1 MLETLSSFLGQA
13 GGAAAL
19 FTETQLLWAYVIAI
33 GAGFFMAWSIGAN
46 DVANAM
52 GTSVG
57 SGALTLRNAII
68 VAAIFE
74 FLGAFFVGQHVS
86 ETIRKGILP
95 LDELE
100 KMTDADG
107 VLVGANLYVYGMMGA
122 ILAAATW
129 LLVATYFGLPVST
142 THSIVGSVL
151 GFGII
156 IFWDDLSVIEWGT
169 VGKIV
174 SSWVVS
180 PLLAGGFSCLVFLVI
195 QRMVLYKRDMV
206 GAARKVAPF
215 LIFLVVTIIS
225 LVTIY
230 KGLKP
235 LSTEWKESLGLTYVE
250 RVEEDILDQK
260 VDHLKLLIEYRKAKA
275 EEKPEKADD
284 ESKNKAE
291 GTKEL
296 PPEELENPPEKATL
310 ANLKPTLEELKE
322 LNGGAYQERLEKLEK
337 EGYEYKKDV
346 LQFLRPLPFAGS
358 LLYAA
363 IIGLI
368 SALAS
373 IPLLKRITVE
383 EDESGAA
390 QAQNPVIG
398 EELTRLKTKL
408 KKLTVIADGD
418 VEEKLGSLE
427 GQIAD
432 LSTQLEEQ
440 ETSVKSSGADKWG
453 TPQMRAT
460 ERIFVYL
467 QILSA
472 CTVAFAHGANDVAN
486 AIGPLSGVITVLQKG
501 ALVAKS
507 DLDTFWM
514 TTILALG
521 GVGIV
526 IGLVT
531 WGYKVIET
539 IGKKITELTPT
550 RGFSVQF
557 GAAITILVAS
567 RAGLPIS
574 TTHTLVGAVLGVG
587 FARGIGALNLRVVRD
602 IIISWVMTLPAGAG
616 LAILFFYI
624 LKATFG

>member
-1 MLETLSSFLGQA
+1 MLETFSVFLGQA
-13 GGAAAL
+13 EGAAAL
-19 FTETQLLWAYVIAI
+19 FTETQLFWAYVIAI

-95 LDELE
+95 LEELE
-100 KMTDADG
+100 KMTAIDVDTGEA
-107 VLVGANLYVYGMMGA
+107 VKIGANLYVYGMMGA

-151 GFGII
+151 GFGMV
-156 IFWDDLSVIEWGT
+156 IFWDDLSVIEWTT

-174 SSWVVS
+174 SSWIVS
-180 PLLAGGFSCLVFLVI
+180 PLLAGGFSCLVFIVI
-195 QRMVLYKRDMV
+195 QRLVLYKRDMV

-235 LSTEWKESLGLTYVE
+235 LSDEWKELLGL
-250 RVEEDILDQK
+250 LDLDFK
-260 VDHLKLLIEYRKAKA
+260 
-275 EEKPEKADD
+275 
-284 ESKNKAE
+284 
-291 GTKEL
+291 
-296 PPEELENPPEKATL
+296 
-310 ANLKPTLEELKE
+310 
-322 LNGGAYQERLEKLEK
+322 GA
-337 EGYEYKKDV
+337 
-346 LQFLRPLPFAGS
+346 
-358 LLYAA
+358 LLYASV
-363 IIGLI
+363 IGLVGAI
-368 SALAS
+368 GS

-383 EDESGAA
+383 EESPSEDTRS
-390 QAQNPVIG
+390 QNPLIG
-398 EELTRLKTKL
+398 EELARLKTKI

-418 VEEKLGSLE
+418 VEEKLGSLGGKIE
-427 GQIAD
+427 A
-432 LSTQLEEQ
+432 LSTQLEQQ
-440 ETSVKSSGADKWG
+440 EASVKSSDAGKWG

-501 ALVAKS
+501 ALSAKS
-507 DLDTFWM
+507 DLSDGWM
-514 TTILALG
+514 TLILALG

-531 WGYKVIET
+531 WGWRVIET

-602 IIISWVMTLPAGAG
+602 IIISWVMTLPAGAF
-616 LAILFFYI
+616 LAILFFFI
-624 LKATFG
+624 LKAIFG

>member
-13 GGAAAL
+13 DGAAAL

-95 LDELE
+95 LEELE
-100 KMTDADG
+100 KMTAIDVDTGEA
-107 VLVGANLYVYGMMGA
+107 VKIGANLYVYGMMGA

-151 GFGII
+151 GFGMV
-156 IFWDDLSVIEWGT
+156 IFWDDLSVIEWTT

-195 QRMVLYKRDMV
+195 QRLVLYKRDMV

-235 LSTEWKESLGLTYVE
+235 LSDEWKEFLGLLN
-250 RVEEDILDQK
+250 LDFK
-260 VDHLKLLIEYRKAKA
+260 
-275 EEKPEKADD
+275 
-284 ESKNKAE
+284 
-291 GTKEL
+291 
-296 PPEELENPPEKATL
+296 
-310 ANLKPTLEELKE
+310 
-322 LNGGAYQERLEKLEK
+322 GA
-337 EGYEYKKDV
+337 
-346 LQFLRPLPFAGS
+346 
-358 LLYAA
+358 LLYASV
-363 IIGLI
+363 IGLVGAI
-368 SALAS
+368 GS

-383 EDESGAA
+383 ENSEDTR
-390 QAQNPVIG
+390 AQNPLIG
-398 EELTRLKTKL
+398 EELARLKTKI

-427 GQIAD
+427 GEITD
-432 LSTQLEEQ
+432 LSTQLDEQ
-440 ETSVKSSGADKWG
+440 ESSAKSSGAGKWG

-602 IIISWVMTLPAGAG
+602 IIISWVMTLPAGAF
-616 LAILFFYI
+616 LAILFFFI
-624 LKATFG
+624 LKAIFG

>member
-1 MLETLSSFLGQA
+1 M
-13 GGAAAL
+13 
-19 FTETQLLWAYVIAI
+19 
-33 GAGFFMAWSIGAN
+33 
-46 DVANAM
+46 
-52 GTSVG
+52 
-57 SGALTLRNAII
+57 
-68 VAAIFE
+68 
-74 FLGAFFVGQHVS
+74 
-86 ETIRKGILP
+86 
-95 LDELE
+95 
-100 KMTDADG
+100 
-107 VLVGANLYVYGMMGA
+107 
-122 ILAAATW
+122 
-129 LLVATYFGLPVST
+129 
-142 THSIVGSVL
+142 
-151 GFGII
+151 
-156 IFWDDLSVIEWGT
+156 
-169 VGKIV
+169 
-174 SSWVVS
+174 
-180 PLLAGGFSCLVFLVI
+180 
-195 QRMVLYKRDMV
+195 
-206 GAARKVAPF
+206 
-215 LIFLVVTIIS
+215 
-225 LVTIY
+225 
-230 KGLKP
+230 
-235 LSTEWKESLGLTYVE
+235 
-250 RVEEDILDQK
+250 
-260 VDHLKLLIEYRKAKA
+260 
-275 EEKPEKADD
+275 
-284 ESKNKAE
+284 
-291 GTKEL
+291 
-296 PPEELENPPEKATL
+296 
-310 ANLKPTLEELKE
+310 
-322 LNGGAYQERLEKLEK
+322 NGGAYQERLKKLEK
-337 EGYEYKKDV
+337 EGYEYKKDA
-346 LQFLRPLPFAGS
+346 LQFLRPLPFSGS

-373 IPLLKRITVE
+373 IPLLKKITVE
-383 EDESGAA
+383 EDESGAP
-390 QAQNPVIG
+390 QTQNPLIG
-398 EELTRLKTKL
+398 EELSRLKTKL

-440 ETSVKSSGADKWG
+440 ESSVKSSGAGKWG

-501 ALVAKS
+501 ALSAKS
-507 DLDTFWM
+507 DLSDGWM
-514 TTILALG
+514 TLILALG

-531 WGYKVIET
+531 WGWRVIET

-602 IIISWVMTLPAGAG
+602 IIISWVMTLPAGAF

-624 LKATFG
+624 LKASFG

>member
-1 MLETLSSFLGQA
+1 
-13 GGAAAL
+13 
-19 FTETQLLWAYVIAI
+19 
-33 GAGFFMAWSIGAN
+33 
-46 DVANAM
+46 
-52 GTSVG
+52 
-57 SGALTLRNAII
+57 
-68 VAAIFE
+68 
-74 FLGAFFVGQHVS
+74 
-86 ETIRKGILP
+86 
-95 LDELE
+95 
-100 KMTDADG
+100 
-107 VLVGANLYVYGMMGA
+107 
-122 ILAAATW
+122 AAATW
-129 LLVATYFGLPVST
+129 LLAATYFGLPVST

-156 IFWDDLSVIEWGT
+156 IFWDNLDVIEWGT

-383 EDESGAA
+383 EDESGVA
-390 QAQNPVIG
+390 QAQNPLIG

-418 VEEKLGSLE
+418 VGEKLGSLE

-453 TPQMRAT
+453 TPQM
-460 ERIFVYL
+460 
-467 QILSA
+467 
-472 CTVAFAHGANDVAN
+472 
-486 AIGPLSGVITVLQKG
+486 
-501 ALVAKS
+501 
-507 DLDTFWM
+507 
-514 TTILALG
+514 
-521 GVGIV
+521 
-526 IGLVT
+526 
-531 WGYKVIET
+531 
-539 IGKKITELTPT
+539 
-550 RGFSVQF
+550 
-557 GAAITILVAS
+557 
-567 RAGLPIS
+567 
-574 TTHTLVGAVLGVG
+574 
-587 FARGIGALNLRVVRD
+587 
-602 IIISWVMTLPAGAG
+602 
-616 LAILFFYI
+616 
-624 LKATFG
+624 

>member
-1 MLETLSSFLGQA
+1 MLETFSVFLGQA
-13 GGAAAL
+13 EGAAPL
-19 FTETQLLWAYVIAI
+19 FSETQLFWAYVIAI

-95 LDELE
+95 LEELE
-100 KMTDADG
+100 KMIAIDPDTGLPLIDPDTG
-107 VLVGANLYVYGMMGA
+107 KEVKIGANLYVYGMMGA

-151 GFGII
+151 GFGMV
-156 IFWDDLSVIEWGT
+156 IFWDDLSVIEWTT

-174 SSWVVS
+174 SSWLVS
-180 PLLAGGFSCLVFLVI
+180 PLLAGGFSCLVFIVI
-195 QRMVLYKRDMV
+195 QRLVLYKRDMV

-215 LIFLVVTIIS
+215 LIFLVLTIIS

-235 LSTEWKESLGLTYVE
+235 LSDEWKEFLGLLN
-250 RVEEDILDQK
+250 LDFK
-260 VDHLKLLIEYRKAKA
+260 
-275 EEKPEKADD
+275 
-284 ESKNKAE
+284 
-291 GTKEL
+291 
-296 PPEELENPPEKATL
+296 
-310 ANLKPTLEELKE
+310 
-322 LNGGAYQERLEKLEK
+322 GA
-337 EGYEYKKDV
+337 
-346 LQFLRPLPFAGS
+346 
-358 LLYAA
+358 LLYASV
-363 IIGLI
+363 IGLVGAI
-368 SALAS
+368 GS

-383 EDESGAA
+383 EESPSEDTR
-390 QAQNPVIG
+390 AQNPLIG
-398 EELTRLKTKL
+398 EELARLKTKI
-408 KKLTVIADGD
+408 KKLTIIADGD
-418 VEEKLGSLE
+418 VEEKLGSLGGKIE
-427 GQIAD
+427 A

-440 ETSVKSSGADKWG
+440 ESSIKSSGAGKWG

-501 ALVAKS
+501 ALSAKS
-507 DLDTFWM
+507 DLSDGWM
-514 TTILALG
+514 TLILALG

-531 WGYKVIET
+531 WGWRVIET

-624 LKATFG
+624 LKAIFG

>member
-1 MLETLSSFLGQA
+1 KAKAE
-13 GGAAAL
+13 
-19 FTETQLLWAYVIAI
+19 
-33 GAGFFMAWSIGAN
+33 
-46 DVANAM
+46 
-52 GTSVG
+52 
-57 SGALTLRNAII
+57 
-68 VAAIFE
+68 
-74 FLGAFFVGQHVS
+74 
-86 ETIRKGILP
+86 
-95 LDELE
+95 
-100 KMTDADG
+100 
-107 VLVGANLYVYGMMGA
+107 
-122 ILAAATW
+122 
-129 LLVATYFGLPVST
+129 
-142 THSIVGSVL
+142 
-151 GFGII
+151 
-156 IFWDDLSVIEWGT
+156 
-169 VGKIV
+169 
-174 SSWVVS
+174 
-180 PLLAGGFSCLVFLVI
+180 
-195 QRMVLYKRDMV
+195 
-206 GAARKVAPF
+206 
-215 LIFLVVTIIS
+215 
-225 LVTIY
+225 
-230 KGLKP
+230 
-235 LSTEWKESLGLTYVE
+235 
-250 RVEEDILDQK
+250 
-260 VDHLKLLIEYRKAKA
+260 AKA
-275 EEKPEKADD
+275 EEKPKKTDA

-291 GTKEL
+291 GAKEL
-296 PPEELENPPEKATL
+296 PPEELASPPEKATL
-310 ANLKPTLEELKE
+310 ADLKPTLEELKE
-322 LNGGAYQERLEKLEK
+322 LNGGAYQERLKKLEK
-337 EGYEYKKDV
+337 EGYEYKKDA

-363 IIGLI
+363 IMGLI
-368 SALAS
+368 SALAA
-373 IPLLKRITVE
+373 IPLLKKITVE
-383 EDESGAA
+383 EDESGVPK
-390 QAQNPVIG
+390 AQNPLIG

-418 VEEKLGSLE
+418 IEEKLGSLE

-440 ETSVKSSGADKWG
+440 EASVKSSGAGKWG

-460 ERIFVYL
+460 EQIFVYL

-501 ALVAKS
+501 ALVAQS
-507 DLDTFWM
+507 DLSEGWM
-514 TTILALG
+514 MIILALG

-557 GAAITILVAS
+557 GAAVTILVAS

-624 LKATFG
+624 LKASFG

>member
-151 GFGII
+151 GFGMV

-195 QRMVLYKRDMV
+195 QRLVLYKRDMV

-215 LIFLVVTIIS
+215 LIFLVLTIIS

-235 LSTEWKESLGLTYVE
+235 LSDEWKEFLGLLN
-250 RVEEDILDQK
+250 LDFK
-260 VDHLKLLIEYRKAKA
+260 
-275 EEKPEKADD
+275 
-284 ESKNKAE
+284 
-291 GTKEL
+291 
-296 PPEELENPPEKATL
+296 
-310 ANLKPTLEELKE
+310 
-322 LNGGAYQERLEKLEK
+322 GA
-337 EGYEYKKDV
+337 
-346 LQFLRPLPFAGS
+346 
-358 LLYAA
+358 LLYASV
-363 IIGLI
+363 IGLVGAI
-368 SALAS
+368 GS

-383 EDESGAA
+383 ENSEDTR
-390 QAQNPVIG
+390 AQNPLIG
-398 EELTRLKTKL
+398 EELARLKTKI

-427 GQIAD
+427 GEITD
-432 LSTQLEEQ
+432 LSTQLDEQ
-440 ETSVKSSGADKWG
+440 ESSAKSSGAGKWG

-624 LKATFG
+624 LKGIFG

>member
-1 MLETLSSFLGQA
+1 MLETFSVFLGQA
-13 GGAAAL
+13 EGAAAL
-19 FTETQLLWAYVIAI
+19 FTETQLFWAYAIAI

-95 LDELE
+95 IEE
-100 KMTDADG
+100 IENMAN
-107 VLVGANLYVYGMMGA
+107 GANLYVYGMMGA

-151 GFGII
+151 GFGMV
-156 IFWDDLSVIEWGT
+156 IFWDDLSVIEWTT

-174 SSWVVS
+174 SSWLVS
-180 PLLAGGFSCLVFLVI
+180 PLLAGGFSCLVFIVI
-195 QRMVLYKRDMV
+195 QRLVLYKRDMV

-215 LIFLVVTIIS
+215 LIFLVLTIIS

-235 LSTEWKESLGLTYVE
+235 LSDEWKEFLGLLN
-250 RVEEDILDQK
+250 LDFK
-260 VDHLKLLIEYRKAKA
+260 
-275 EEKPEKADD
+275 
-284 ESKNKAE
+284 
-291 GTKEL
+291 
-296 PPEELENPPEKATL
+296 
-310 ANLKPTLEELKE
+310 
-322 LNGGAYQERLEKLEK
+322 GA
-337 EGYEYKKDV
+337 
-346 LQFLRPLPFAGS
+346 
-358 LLYAA
+358 LLYASV
-363 IIGLI
+363 IGLI
-368 SALAS
+368 GAIGS

-383 EDESGAA
+383 EESPSSEKARV
-390 QAQNPVIG
+390 QNPLIG
-398 EELTRLKTKL
+398 EELVRLKTKI
-408 KKLTVIADGD
+408 KKLAIIADGD
-418 VEEKLGSLE
+418 VEEKLGSLGGKIE
-427 GQIAD
+427 D

-440 ETSVKSSGADKWG
+440 ESSVKSSGAGKWG

-501 ALVAKS
+501 ALSAKS
-507 DLDTFWM
+507 DLSDGWM
-514 TTILALG
+514 TLILALG

-531 WGYKVIET
+531 WGWRVIET

-602 IIISWVMTLPAGAG
+602 IIISWVMTLPAGAF
-616 LAILFFYI
+616 LAILFFFI
-624 LKATFG
+624 LKAIFG

>member
-1 MLETLSSFLGQA
+1 MFETFSAFLGQA
-13 GGAAAL
+13 EGAAKL
-19 FTETQLLWAYVIAI
+19 FTETQFFWAYVIAI

-95 LDELE
+95 IEELG
-100 KMTDADG
+100 KITDADG

-151 GFGII
+151 GFGMV
-156 IFWDDLSVIEWGT
+156 IFWDDLSVIEWTT

-195 QRMVLYKRDMV
+195 QRLVLYKRDMV

-215 LIFLVVTIIS
+215 LIFLVLTIIS

-235 LSTEWKESLGLTYVE
+235 LSDEWKEFLGLLN
-250 RVEEDILDQK
+250 LDFK
-260 VDHLKLLIEYRKAKA
+260 
-275 EEKPEKADD
+275 
-284 ESKNKAE
+284 
-291 GTKEL
+291 
-296 PPEELENPPEKATL
+296 
-310 ANLKPTLEELKE
+310 
-322 LNGGAYQERLEKLEK
+322 GA
-337 EGYEYKKDV
+337 
-346 LQFLRPLPFAGS
+346 
-358 LLYAA
+358 LLYASV
-363 IIGLI
+363 IGLVGAI
-368 SALAS
+368 GS

-383 EDESGAA
+383 EESPSEDTR
-390 QAQNPVIG
+390 AQNPLIG
-398 EELTRLKTKL
+398 EELARLKTKI

-418 VEEKLGSLE
+418 VEEKLGSLGGKIE
-427 GQIAD
+427 D
-432 LSTQLEEQ
+432 LSTQIDEQ
-440 ETSVKSSGADKWG
+440 EASVKSSDAGKWG

-501 ALVAKS
+501 ALSAKS
-507 DLDTFWM
+507 DLSDGWM
-514 TTILALG
+514 TLILALG

-531 WGYKVIET
+531 WGWRVIET

-602 IIISWVMTLPAGAG
+602 IIISWVMTLPAGAF
-616 LAILFFYI
+616 LAILFFFI
-624 LKATFG
+624 LKAIFG

>member
-1 MLETLSSFLGQA
+1 MLETVSAFLGQA
-13 GGAAAL
+13 DGAGDL
-19 FTETQLLWAYVIAI
+19 ISRLVMSETQLLWAYVIAI
-33 GAGFFMAWSIGAN
+33 AAGLFMAWSIGAN

-95 LDELE
+95 IEELG
-100 KMTDADG
+100 KITDADG

-151 GFGII
+151 GFGIVV
-156 IFWDDLSVIEWGT
+156 FWGNLDVIEWGT

-174 SSWVVS
+174 SSWIVS
-180 PLLAGGFSCLVFLVI
+180 PLLAGGFSCLVFLAI
-195 QRMVLYKRDMV
+195 QRLVLYKRDMV

-215 LIFLVVTIIS
+215 LIFLVLTIIS

-235 LSTEWKESLGLTYVE
+235 LSAEWKEILGLLDVVRDVDIGTAEADQLVTKGYV
-250 RVEEDILDQK
+250 
-260 VDHLKLLIEYRKAKA
+260 Y
-275 EEKPEKADD
+275 
-284 ESKNKAE
+284 N
-291 GTKEL
+291 
-296 PPEELENPPEKATL
+296 PEELWFA
-310 ANLKPTLEELKE
+310 
-322 LNGGAYQERLEKLEK
+322 
-337 EGYEYKKDV
+337 
-346 LQFLRPLPFAGS
+346 RPLDFAGA

-363 IIGLI
+363 VIGLV
-368 SALAS
+368 SAIGS

-383 EDESGAA
+383 EDESEAV

-398 EELTRLKTKL
+398 EELTRLTTKL

-418 VEEKLGSLE
+418 VEKKLGSLQ

-440 ETSVKSSGADKWG
+440 ESSVKSSGAGKWG

-486 AIGPLSGVITVLQKG
+486 AIGPLSGVITVLKTKEVTETSN
-501 ALVAKS
+501 LS
-507 DLDTFWM
+507 DGWM
-514 TTILALG
+514 TIILALG

-602 IIISWVMTLPAGAG
+602 IIISWVMTLPAGAF
-616 LAILFFYI
+616 LAILFFFI
-624 LKATFG
+624 LKAIFG